1 MHMKLTGITLALHPT
16 RLVGIGL
23 IIVPMV
29 GLSLVAANFYQ
40 ASQMELVVK
49 KLIRVRDQ
57 LQSSATGPSL
67 LSLGLDPSVWFSDH
81 LAPPTPATTVIDSV
95 QQASASRGVS
105 LAAVSTQRTEA
116 MQTTLGRGHIKATLN
131 GSYANIKLVL
141 SDVMQQFPGL
151 LVQQIVMRKMT
162 SPTDVQAQVDLLLV
176 SRPVESP
183 APLQ

>member
-1 MHMKLTGITLALHPT
+1 MAVIAMVVHALWLQRTEHMRVGYIRGKDQVLEKARTLLVFNSLEKRTATYVQNLDLTHST
-16 RLVGIGL
+16 RSVLD
-23 IIVPMV
+23 
-29 GLSLVAANFYQ
+29 SLEQ
-40 ASQMELVVK
+40 AC
-49 KLIRVRDQ
+49 
-57 LQSSATGPSL
+57 
-67 LSLGLDPSVWFSDH
+67 
-81 LAPPTPATTVIDSV
+81 
-95 QQASASRGVS
+95 ASRGT
-105 LAAVSTQRTEA
+105 LLTAVSTQSKDA
-116 MQTTLGRGHIKATLN
+116 SQTTLSRDNIKATLN

>member
-1 MHMKLTGITLALHPT
+1 MSLAWIGFGLRTTRAMGICLAFALFA
-16 RLVGIGL
+16 
-23 IIVPMV
+23 
-29 GLSLVAANFYQ
+29 GLSLVAVNVYHS
-40 ASQMELVVK
+40 SQMELVVK
-49 KLIRVRDQ
+49 KLIDVRDQ
-57 LQSSATGPSL
+57 LRSRSTGPSL
-67 LSLGLDPSVWFSDH
+67 MSVGRDPSVWFEDH
-81 LAPPTPATTVIDSV
+81 LTPLSPTTVVIDSL

-116 MQTTLGRGHIKATLN
+116 TQTTLGRVNIKATLN

-162 SPTDVQAQVDLLLV
+162 SPTDVQAQVDLLLA
-176 SRPVESP
+176 SQPVESS

>member
-1 MHMKLTGITLALHPT
+1 MTWISLRLRSIRWLGASVVLGLTVCVT
-16 RLVGIGL
+16 
-23 IIVPMV
+23 
-29 GLSLVAANFYQ
+29 LVAVNTYQ
-40 ASQMELVVK
+40 IFQMELVVK
-49 KLIRVRDQ
+49 KLIHVRDQ
-57 LQSSATGPSL
+57 LHNSYASPSFASFGP
-67 LSLGLDPSVWFSDH
+67 GPSVWFGNH
-81 LAPPTPATTVIDSV
+81 LTSLSPATVVLDSL
-95 QQASASRGVS
+95 QLASASRGVS

-116 MQTTLGRGHIKATLN
+116 TQTTLGRGNIKATLN